1 MEQTQYTLLQA
12 DNSQDGLRQSL
23 LALREQIRDREELLS
38 FQNELAQN
46 DTFMIGLCQHEDP
59 KIRRLACQIL
69 SETEN
74 EKYYPLIR
82 DTYLHETQL
91 FVRPGILKCLE
102 VYDLKEDLTIF
113 EMREK
118 ELTSL
123 LDGENAKHYTQELR
137 VLRQLLKSYRQ
148 LSNHVFTG
156 LKKAVP
162 IVLSTYQGHQA
173 RLMDEM
179 TAYETKKVS
188 LGVQVH
194 TQDVA
199 ALFQYRLF
207 NALYFP
213 VLKLPDFDLENIVSG
228 LNKPVILSFLNSC
241 HRGDGAFRFRIHAN
255 GYEQI
260 REVAEKLEIASQGS
274 LINQPSDYEIE
285 FYLHENKKGECVVY
299 LRLMT
304 IEDPRFS
311 YRKAISSSSIS
322 PQTAALINT
331 YVMDYAS
338 LKGEILDPFCND
350 GVLLIERAMID
361 SPRFMLGLA
370 KSEDI
375 LNKARYNANQAHVP
389 VQFVGR
395 PLSTFTHRHRFDEIL
410 STLPTGTSQHN
421 LDEVQDVY
429 QTLFRRLDDFLKV
442 GGKAFLYTTEH
453 RWMKD
458 LLNQYE
464 SNYQLI
470 KRIRIIHSS
479 IRSGYLYIIER
490 KA

>member
-1 MEQTQYTLLQA
+1 MEQTQYASLQTSVSK
-12 DNSQDGLRQSL
+12 DDLRQGL
-23 LALREQIRDREELLS
+23 LALREQIRDREELAS
-38 FQNELAQN
+38 FQTELVQN
-46 DTFMIGLCQHEDP
+46 DAFLVSLCQNEDP
-59 KIRRLACQIL
+59 KIRRIACQIL
-69 SETEN
+69 AETEN
-74 EKYYPLIR
+74 EKYYSLIR

-102 VYDLKEDLTIF
+102 VYDLTEDLAIL
-113 EMREK
+113 EAREK
-118 ELTSL
+118 ELTFL

-148 LSNHVFTG
+148 LSSHVFTG

-179 TAYETKKVS
+179 TAYDTKKVS

-194 TQDVA
+194 TQDVE

-207 NALYFP
+207 NAMYFP
-213 VLKLPDFDLENIVSG
+213 VLKLPDFCLENIVSG
-228 LNKPVILSFLNSC
+228 LNKPVILAFLNSC

-255 GYEQI
+255 GFEQI
-260 REVAEKLEIASQGS
+260 REVAEKLEIASQGR

-285 FYLHENKKGECVVY
+285 FYLHKNKNGQCIVY

-304 IEDPRFS
+304 IEDLRFN
-311 YRKAISSSSIS
+311 YRKAISSSSVS
-322 PQTAALINT
+322 PQTAALINS

-370 KSEDI
+370 KSEDV
-375 LNKARYNANQAHVP
+375 LNKARYNASQAHVP

-410 STLPTGTSQHN
+410 SVLPTGTSQHD
-421 LDEVQDVY
+421 LDEVQDIY

-458 LLNQYE
+458 LLNQYK
-464 SNYQLI
+464 SSYRLI
-470 KRIRIIHSS
+470 KRIRIIHST

-490 KA
+490 QV